1 MKYKKK
7 MFLKASIKKKKK
19 SKMSRKKHKD
29 RVKNQG
35 NK

>member
-7 MFLKASIKKKKK
+7 MFLKASIKKKK